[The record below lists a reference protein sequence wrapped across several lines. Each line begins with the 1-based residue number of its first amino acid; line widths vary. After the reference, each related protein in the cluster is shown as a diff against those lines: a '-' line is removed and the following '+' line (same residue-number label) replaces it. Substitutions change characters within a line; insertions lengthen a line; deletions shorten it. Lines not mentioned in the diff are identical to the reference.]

1 MNHDKE
7 NPLSVFIGQNKQR
20 SVSVDRALYEFRR
33 GRPVVIEG
41 IEDTAVLALAA
52 EVVTPEIVQLLSKE
66 TGQQPALTIS
76 SNRAAAI
83 GLSPGN
89 EKVVTV
95 TTKNQ
100 LTAEQV
106 LALSNPLHTK
116 SLYETAKLKAVT
128 EKSDI
133 FDCQKASV
141 MLAKFSRL
149 LPAAITAAIVTKPN
163 INLADWASKKDFLL
177 VKAQDIFQSERLAAQ
192 SLQIVSEANVPLE
205 GALNTK
211 IIAFRPQD
219 GGLEH
224 LAIIIGK
231 PPKISPILTRIH
243 SECFTGDLLG
253 SLRCDCGDQLQGAL
267 REIISAGTG
276 ILLYLAQEG
285 RGIGLVNKLRAYRL
299 QDQGFDTM
307 EANEQLGFE
316 RDERIYLP
324 SVSMLNCLGFRT
336 VKLMTNNPTKVQ
348 ALEQLGI
355 SVTERVPHKFP
366 SNRHNEFYLKT
377 KAVKGGHYF

>member
-7 NPLSVFIGQNKQR
+7 NPLSVSIGQNKQR

-33 GRPVVIEG
+33 GRLIVIEG

-52 EVVTPEIVQLLSKE
+52 EVVTPEILQLLSKE

-89 EKVVTV
+89 VNVVTV

-100 LTAEQV
+100 LSAEQA
-106 LALSNPLHTK
+106 LALSNPLNTK
-116 SLYETAKLKAVT
+116 SVFETAKLNTVT
-128 EKSDI
+128 EKSGI

-149 LPAAITAAIVTKPN
+149 LPAAITADIVTRPN

-177 VKAQDIFQSERLAAQ
+177 VKAQDIFQSECLAAQ

-205 GALNTK
+205 GAVNTR

-267 REIISAGTG
+267 HEIISAGTG

-316 RDERIYLP
+316 YDERIYLP